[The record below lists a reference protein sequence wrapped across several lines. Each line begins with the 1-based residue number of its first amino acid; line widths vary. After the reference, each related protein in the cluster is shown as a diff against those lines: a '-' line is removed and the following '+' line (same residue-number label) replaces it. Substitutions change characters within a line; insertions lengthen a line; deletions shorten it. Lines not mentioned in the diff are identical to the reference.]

1 MNDVGSPPPAPAQDE
16 SQAARRSRTGWGA
29 GVQLTQGGHRR
40 AESGLSEVI
49 HVGCGVW
56 GLR

>member
-1 MNDVGSPPPAPAQDE
+1 MNDVGSPPAPAQDE